1 MLEKRWYPV
10 LYMFVITAAF
20 SSVIIGFSFST
31 QHRVEANAKIVLEK
45 AILEVLPDQYQ
56 AGMTK
61 QQIHQRFIERI
72 GEPDEQSG
80 GAYVLKENGTIKAYA
95 VPIEGR
101 GFWAQIKGIVGVAED
116 KKTITGIAFYEQSET
131 PGLGA
136 EIAKPDFREQFAKKV
151 MAEGDEPINFK
162 RPGEQ
167 LGESEVHAVTGAT
180 QTSTRLER
188 IINENLN
195 QWREKIK

>member
-10 LYMFVITAAF
+10 LYMFIVTFVF

-31 QHRVEANAKIVLEK
+31 RSLVDANAKIAFEQAVLQ
-45 AILEVLPDQYQ
+45 VLPNQYED
-56 AGMTK
+56 GMTK
-61 QQIHQRFIERI
+61 QQIHQRFTERI
-72 GEPDEQSG
+72 AQPDAQSG
-80 GAYVLKENGTIKAYA
+80 GAYTLKENGGIKAYA

-101 GFWAQIKGIVGVAED
+101 GFWAPIKGLVGVAED
-116 KKTITGIAFYEQSET
+116 KKTITGIAFYEQNET

-136 EIAKPDFREQFAKKV
+136 EIAKPEFRDQFAGKV
-151 MAEGDEPINFK
+151 MAVTDKPVKFR

-180 QTSTRLER
+180 QTSVRLER
-188 IINENLN
+188 IINDNLT
-195 QWREKIK
+195 QWREKVK